1 MKKSVRVVLI
11 AAAILL
17 VLAVAVFAA
26 GEAAV
31 PGSEGDPLVTLS
43 YINEVFT
50 GYVKEL
56 FHRELTETAETV
68 TASLE
73 DRIAALEEASELTSM
88 GRTFE
93 PVLLTDG
100 ETLVCKQGAEVLL
113 RSGGA
118 ALTSGEIADTGGAAA
133 PLTGE
138 ALAENRMYLVTGA
151 EASLRASGKTELL
164 VRGAYEL
171 R

>member
-17 VLAVAVFAA
+17 ILAVAVFAA

-73 DRIAALEEASELTSM
+73 GRIAALEEASEQSQ
-88 GRTFE
+88 GRSFE
-93 PVLLTDG
+93 PVKLGDG
-100 ETLVCKQGAEVLL
+100 KTIVCWQGAEVLL
-113 RSGGA
+113 RSGIA
-118 ALTSGEIADTGGAAA
+118 ALKSGEIADTGGAAA

-138 ALAENRMYLVTGA
+138 ALTENRMYLVTGE
-151 EASLRASGKTELL
+151 EASLQASGKTELL
-164 VRGAYEL
+164 VRGAYEV
-171 R
+171 RS